1 MKKLEE
7 EALVEE
13 CLHFNAMLEDER
25 INNGNNVQQAS
36 AQSLE

>member
-25 INNGNNVQQAS
+25 VDNSNGNQQATS
-36 AQSLE
+36 QITE